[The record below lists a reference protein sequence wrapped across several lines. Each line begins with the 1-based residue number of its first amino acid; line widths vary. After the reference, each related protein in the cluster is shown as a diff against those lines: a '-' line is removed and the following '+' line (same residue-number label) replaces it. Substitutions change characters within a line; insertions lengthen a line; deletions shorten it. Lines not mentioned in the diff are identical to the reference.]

1 MVINIDKN
9 ELDIKVGDLDTSVLK
24 WFDTASV
31 SDITNALYHGY
42 RIVSNPNFNK
52 NIDDSEVSNLERE
65 KELLMDELK
74 GYKRSI
80 ETIRESTIQEYKL
93 INMERLAE
101 KETRIQELKE
111 DKHFVLNEKSE
122 RILELKKSQQLLEE
136 KMVSVENEKT
146 GFQDQLIDL
155 QSILSNSYKKG
166 SFAENKLEE
175 LLISNVSNEYIVE
188 NIGSKEEHSADIHLK
203 TRESDGVVLL
213 ESKFY
218 SNSSKNMITK
228 EVRKF
233 MNDIDSCKA
242 RMNVLSAVF
251 VSISCDIPNITNDFE
266 CRVEKGIRCYYFA
279 NMTDEKCKLL
289 YIVLGIESKLYK
301 ERVLLEGSESM
312 NQFLMR
318 HFMDLTSNYRK
329 IEDLTP
335 GYEDIKR
342 EVDKQE
348 RKYKKKC
355 REIIENIKRVSDNF
369 EKLSE
374 IDSVT
379 RYDVTELLDIDSPHS
394 LNRIEWESYKSELVK
409 LRVENTDLDTTK
421 QELVKLQEVL
431 KVKDASII
439 ELEKKV
445 TAKVAKKPKSKK
457 ST

>member
-1 MVINIDKN
+1 MKI
-9 ELDIKVGDLDTSVLK
+9 DIKVGALDSAVLE
-24 WFDTASV
+24 WFDTASQ

-52 NIDDSEVSNLERE
+52 NIDDSEERE
-65 KELLMDELK
+65 KQLLLDEIK
-74 GYKRSI
+74 GLKRSL
-80 ETIRESTIQEYKL
+80 ESIRESTIQECKQNNL
-93 INMERLAE
+93 ERLAE
-101 KETRIQELKE
+101 KDARIQELKE
-111 DKHFVLNEKSE
+111 DKKIVLNEQSE
-122 RILELKKSQQLLEE
+122 RISELKKYQKLTEE
-136 KMVSVENEKT
+136 KMKVIENENNRIQKEYS
-146 GFQDQLIDL
+146 DL
-155 QSILSNSYKKG
+155 QGILSNSYKKG

-175 LLISNVSNEYIVE
+175 MLRVNVKADYIVE
-188 NIGSKEEHSADIHLK
+188 NIGSKEEHSTDIHLK

-233 MNDIDSCKA
+233 MSDIDSCKT

-279 NMTDEKCKLL
+279 NMTEEKCKLL

-312 NQFLMR
+312 NRFLMR
-318 HFMDLTSNYRK
+318 HFMELTINYQK
-329 IEDLTP
+329 IEGLMP
-335 GYEDIKR
+335 GYEEIKK

-348 RKYKKKC
+348 RKYIKK
-355 REIIENIKRVSDNF
+355 RRDIIESIKRVSDNF

-379 RYDVTELLDIDSPHS
+379 TYDVSELLAVDSPHS
-394 LNRIEWESYKSELVK
+394 LNRIQWDSYKSELVK
-409 LRVENTDLDTTK
+409 LRVENTDLDSTK
-421 QELVKLQEVL
+421 LELVKLQEVL
-431 KVKDASII
+431 KAKDESIN

-445 TAKVAKKPKSKK
+445 AAKVEKKTKSRKTK
-457 ST
+457 NS